1 MRSIQTFRRNYFMKY
16 IFLSLLLISSTTSCI
31 ENIYEEISDLSH
43 PTKEDYF
50 ILQNYL
56 LLGSRPSYLG

>member
-1 MRSIQTFRRNYFMKY
+1 MKY

-31 ENIYEEISDLSH
+31 ENIYKEISDLSH